1 MKPNLYVFDAEDIV
15 CLETPGSHLND
26 VCINS
31 TAALLQ
37 HVWSRPSEFH
47 EADSKRCAIFSTFDL
62 HMARYNCPLSEIWRR
77 TRHLEFW
84 RKDVWLLPIHRSRPT
99 GHWVLAVILVSTG
112 TIFLFDSLADMAP
125 WKREIGVSD

>member
-15 CLETPGSHLND
+15 RLETPGSHLND

-62 HMARYNCPLSEIWRR
+62 HMVRYNCPLSEIWRR

-84 RKDVWLLPIHRSRPT
+84 RKDVWRLPT
-99 GHWVLAVILVSTG
+99 LVA
-112 TIFLFDSLADMAP
+112 TIF
-125 WKREIGVSD
+125 II